1 MCTEH
6 ATRLRGAAGGTGAA
20 VGKADRTPVTAAD
33 LAVQS
38 FVTHAL
44 RRRSAQRI
52 VAEEDSAAL
61 EDGVLKAEVTRL
73 FREAIRR
80 HHSGGAGRL
89 ESADV
94 VALLEDRGG
103 GDGPRWVLDPIDG
116 TRGFMAGVGPA
127 ADERGSQYG
136 IALAEVDELG
146 RARVGVI
153 GLPGF
158 SASFMRRLSGAGVR
172 DGDFHG
178 GIVLAAESGGGAW
191 WAPIEE
197 IGGEGSIGSA
207 RWRRCA
213 VDARPASLRDAA
225 LVLSD
230 SETWCEVPLSGGGG
244 EPPREVVHVCCGSI
258 VKHCCVALG
267 LANVFVQSPVA
278 TGEPLKVWDHA
289 AAVPI
294 VEESGGRMSGLDGR
308 PLDMGTGAT
317 FVPPG
322 GAVVASNGTALHDEI
337 LQRLARG
344 LAAETEAQA
353 EGRRRRFRDSVSI
366 PNQRQS

>member
-1 MCTEH
+1 M
-6 ATRLRGAAGGTGAA
+6 
-20 VGKADRTPVTAAD
+20 TAAD

-61 EDGVLKAEVTRL
+61 EDRGLKAEVTRL
-73 FREAIRR
+73 FREAVRR
-80 HHSGGAGRL
+80 HHSGGGGRL
-89 ESADV
+89 ETADV
-94 VALLEDRGG
+94 AALLEDQGG

-127 ADERGSQYG
+127 ADERGSHYAQYG

-158 SASFMRRLSGAGVR
+158 SASFMRRLSGARV
-172 DGDFHG
+172 GDADFRG

-191 WAPIEE
+191 WAPLEE

-230 SETWCEVPLSGGGG
+230 SETWCAVPLSGGGG
-244 EPPREVVHVCCGSI
+244 EPPREVLHVCCGSI

-267 LANVFVQSPVA
+267 LATVFVQSPVA
-278 TGEPLKVWDHA
+278 TGEALKVWDHA

-294 VEESGGRMSGLDGR
+294 VEEAGGRVSGLDGR
-308 PLDMGTGAT
+308 RLDMGTGAT
-317 FVPPG
+317 FVASG
-322 GAVVASNGTALHDEI
+322 GAVVASNGTALHDQV

-353 EGRRRRFRDSVSI
+353 EGRRRRFRASVSI
-366 PNQRQS
+366 QNPRRQS